1 MAADDRG
8 PHTVIHM
15 GAQMDL
21 DRLAD
26 ALGDYDFAYLIT
38 VTEDYRVRAVEVQP
52 VLQNRAFDVRP
63 VGEHTRANL
72 SRHGTATLV
81 WPPREPGGYSLI
93 VDADADAEDDAA
105 GAVRL
110 IPTRAL
116 LHRPVTADGPASDC
130 GGQLYDCV
138 VFKAPTSANV

>member
-1 MAADDRG
+1 
-8 PHTVIHM
+8 M
-15 GAQMDL
+15 GAQVNL

-52 VLQNRAFDVRP
+52 VFRDKVFDVAP
-63 VGEHTRANL
+63 VGDHTRANL
-72 SRHGTATLV
+72 SRHATATLV
-81 WPPREPGGYSLI
+81 YPPREPGGYSLL
-93 VDADADAEDDAA
+93 VDADAEADAT
-105 GAVRL
+105 GPVRL

-116 LHRPVTADGPASDC
+116 LHRPMAAGAEPSDC

-138 VFKAPTSANV
+138 VFA

>member
-1 MAADDRG
+1 
-8 PHTVIHM
+8 M
-15 GAQMDL
+15 GAQVDL

-26 ALGDYDFAYLIT
+26 ALGDYDFAYLVT
-38 VTEDYRVRAVEVQP
+38 VTEDYRVRAVEVNP
-52 VLQNRAFDVRP
+52 TYDEGVFDVAP

-72 SRHGTATLV
+72 SRHATATLIY
-81 WPPREPGGYSLI
+81 PPRHPGGYSLI
-93 VDADADAEDDAA
+93 VDANAENNAT
-105 GAVRL
+105 GPVRL

-138 VFKAPTSANV
+138 VFKAPTSANA